1 MSSPNLAQA
10 LVSAGMKKEV
20 LEPAS
25 QCAPHTALSLNELR
39 NGCGVQFEDYD
50 MNGEQ
55 SATTTV
61 LLPNTTEKSFRTTN
75 LMHSEMMAIN
85 WMIDKGHWVV
95 SGDGRVVWADGKA
108 ITRDQFKTAQ
118 PHCGFCTV
126 FLIAAGL
133 PVTKPTRGNFQVA
146 ARLAYQLPVELEVSA
161 ALLARMAGGFAV
173 LKHLLNGLKGDRAW
187 VLRVG
192 GQCYDENG
200 LAQVPFGVTIVDW
213 STLENEPKRNTI
225 YQLWK
230 VVYWQILETNRGK

>member
-1 MSSPNLAQA
+1 MSSPNLALA
-10 LVSAGMKKEV
+10 LVSAGMRKEMV
-20 LEPAS
+20 QPATLS
-25 QCAPHTALSLNELR
+25 GAHTALTLNELR
-39 NGCGVQFEDYD
+39 NGCGAQFEDYD

-55 SATTTV
+55 GATTTV
-61 LLPNTTEKSFRTTN
+61 MLPTMTERKFKTTN
-75 LMHSEMMAIN
+75 LMHSEMVAIN
-85 WMIDKGHWVV
+85 WMIDKGHWTV
-95 SGDGRVVWADGKA
+95 SANGHVVWADGKA

-161 ALLARMAGGFAV
+161 PLLARMAGGYSV
-173 LKHLLNGLKGDRAW
+173 LKHLLNGLSSETRW

-213 STLENEPKRNTI
+213 STLENEPKRDTI